1 MKVVRPDGTVDRVIV
16 DTLPMWPSWMNEF
29 MSNTKQIAEALA
41 GEAPAL
47 TADELAEMYGK
58 LWALYDQMVSEN
70 ESMKA
75 QLAMLREIAI
85 KSIDRQIEQI
95 ADQLPNNKT
104 LH

>member
-1 MKVVRPDGTVDRVIV
+1 
-16 DTLPMWPSWMNEF
+16 

-47 TADELAEMYGK
+47 TADEFAEMYGK

-85 KSIDRQIEQI
+85 KSIDQ
-95 ADQLPNNKT
+95 PN
-104 LH
+104 

>member
-1 MKVVRPDGTVDRVIV
+1 
-16 DTLPMWPSWMNEF
+16 

-95 ADQLPNNKT
+95 ADQLPNNKPRHYFYPDNT
-104 LH
+104 EDIP